1 MKTQSTHTMNTYK
14 QDFETLMGMSQKE
27 HNNFICSRYM
37 GPANRFRRQE
47 IMKEITGITIPLVKC
62 GVNHIAEAI
71 RKAQRAAEAKEAT
84 PTQTE
89 PVLEVGTAVIRKKC
103 GRKGVIKESVNGT
116 FVIELE
122 DGTIR
127 KPGAHRVAKLY
138 KFQNQ

>member
-1 MKTQSTHTMNTYK
+1 MKTYK
-14 QDFETLMGMSQKE
+14 QDIETLMSMPPAE
-27 HNNFICSRYM
+27 HINYISSRYL
-37 GPANRFRRQE
+37 GPVNRFRRQE
-47 IMKEITGITIPLVKC
+47 LMKELTGITVPLVKC

-71 RKAQRAAEAKEAT
+71 RKAQKDAKSKEGT
-84 PTQTE
+84 PTKSE
-89 PVLEVGTAVIRKKC
+89 PVLEVGTALIRKKC

-127 KPGAHRVAKLY
+127 KPRAHRVAKLY

>member
-1 MKTQSTHTMNTYK
+1 MKTYK
-14 QDFETLMGMSQKE
+14 QDIETLMSMPQAE
-27 HNNFICSRYM
+27 HINYISSRYI

-47 IMKEITGITIPLVKC
+47 LMMELTGIIVPLVKC
-62 GVNHIAEAI
+62 GVNHIAEAM
-71 RKAQRAAEAKEAT
+71 RKAQKAAEAKEAT
-84 PTQTE
+84 PTKSE
-89 PVLEVGTAVIRKKC
+89 PVLEVGTVLIRKKC

-127 KPGAHRVAKLY
+127 KPGAHRVDKLY

>member
-1 MKTQSTHTMNTYK
+1 MKTYK
-14 QDFETLMGMSQKE
+14 QDIEKLMSMPQAE
-27 HNNFICSRYM
+27 HSNYISSRYI

-47 IMKEITGITIPLVKC
+47 LMRELTGITVPLVKC

-71 RKAQRAAEAKEAT
+71 RKAQKAAEAKEAT
-84 PTQTE
+84 PTKSET
-89 PVLEVGTAVIRKKC
+89 VLEVGTVLIRKKC

-116 FVIELE
+116 FIIELE

>member
-1 MKTQSTHTMNTYK
+1 MMKTYK
-14 QDFETLMGMSQKE
+14 QDIETLMSMPQAE
-27 HNNFICSRYM
+27 HSNYISSRYL

-47 IMKEITGITIPLVKC
+47 LMKELTGITVPLVKC

-71 RKAQRAAEAKEAT
+71 RKAQKAAKSKEGT
-84 PTQTE
+84 PTKSE

-103 GRKGVIKESVNGT
+103 GRNGVIKESVNGT

-127 KPGAHRVAKLY
+127 KPGAHRVSKLY
-138 KFQNQ
+138 KFQDQ